1 MCLNVFVMCVE
12 RSLLHKLK
20 LYCKTQRFDYLVFRY
35 ERDLSLLQSWLNR
48 CESLCS
54 SDSPYLTTD
63 DVKLQPASDAAGEVR
78 GHFRDYFNTLGFFFK
93 ILMCEMWLSVSLINN

>member
-1 MCLNVFVMCVE
+1 MYLLVCVE

-63 DVKLQPASDAAGEVR
+63 DVKLHSQLQMLQVKSEGILEIIL
-78 GHFRDYFNTLGFFFK
+78 TL
-93 ILMCEMWLSVSLINN
+93 LVSFLKS